1 MKKTKFQRDGYIG
14 SEMIH
19 MMFKRYKQ
27 YDKVNVKKWV
37 RMISTIFK
45 MVASF
50 EERESG
56 RVHRE
61 LHQI

>member
-1 MKKTKFQRDGYIG
+1 
-14 SEMIH
+14 MIH

-37 RMISTIFK
+37 GMISTLFK
-45 MVASF
+45 TVASF

-61 LHQI
+61 LHQISIIFSLKQDCE